1 MSFLNDHV
9 KARLEIKSAM
19 SESRVLSYLEAAP
32 RIGDTVIST
41 VTVAVLTAAIGFF
54 LVWEAVWQPHH
65 LLASLISFGILASI
79 INRLWAMHQAG
90 TRFGEANQATLLR
103 TGLVC
108 LIGSTLLA
116 GGQAPEISWYLVGLI
131 AVALA
136 LDAVDGYLARRLQ
149 LSSAFGARFD
159 MEIDALLLLILSL
172 LVWQTGQA
180 GPWVL
185 LIGLMRYA
193 FVAAS
198 WFLPA
203 LQGPLGPSWRRKSV
217 CALQGIALF
226 ACLLPPLDQTKATA
240 IAALALVAL
249 AVSFGLDIKALLLRE
264 APFAKTNHTTA
275 S

>member
-1 MSFLNDHV
+1 
-9 KARLEIKSAM
+9 M
-19 SESRVLSYLEAAP
+19 SETRVLSFREATP
-32 RIGDTVIST
+32 RIGDTVVCSIL
-41 VTVAVLTAAIGFF
+41 VAALTAAIGWF
-54 LVWEAVWQPHH
+54 LVWEDVWEPHH
-65 LLASLISFGILASI
+65 LMASVLSFGLLASI
-79 INRLWAMHQAG
+79 INLLWASHRPG
-90 TRFGEANQATLLR
+90 PRFGEANQATLLR

-108 LIGSTLLA
+108 LIGSALIASGQTL
-116 GGQAPEISWYLVGLI
+116 EISWHLLGLI
-131 AVALA
+131 GVALV
-136 LDAVDGYLARRLQ
+136 LDAVDGYLARKFR

-180 GPWVL
+180 GAWVL
-185 LIGLMRYA
+185 MIGLMRYG
-193 FVAAS
+193 FVAVG

-203 LQGPLGPSWRRKSV
+203 LNGPLGPSWRRKTV

-226 ACLLPPLDQTKATA
+226 TCLLPPLDQTKASV

-264 APFAKTNHTTA
+264 MPFATTNHTRA